1 MVSVSSED
9 QDGLL
14 RFCLQLERCNG
25 VVSADWIVCVGT
37 LYICVYTFKQHF
49 SLKFQSNIQPTLKVG
64 TFIIAYGNE
73 GFYC

>member
-25 VVSADWIVCVGT
+25 VVSAD
-37 LYICVYTFKQHF
+37 
-49 SLKFQSNIQPTLKVG
+49 
-64 TFIIAYGNE
+64 
-73 GFYC
+73 